1 MCYGKTITAFLFMS
15 IVVYAD
21 ITSVAVPGD
30 MLHPANPSLGQTS
43 YTGKVTYTLDA
54 GAYDS
59 VTVSLKLISVIDT
72 TQSLAL
78 DTVYGAVGIIHI
90 LPKTTERE
98 IWFASAAPI
107 GGSYKAKIT
116 VEALESYA
124 QVKANAMVAAAD
136 QSSMVAMF
144 SGFGTINGG
153 DAFFSTAGLTTTA
166 GTLPTVYQE
175 DGPHGVSKDLG
186 AATAFTTCG
195 GLACTWSPELAYE
208 QGVAIGQEFRAY
220 DQNVQLGPAMNT
232 VYHPQL
238 GRAFEYFSE
247 DSYLAGKIAAA
258 EVRGIQSVGV
268 IPTIKHFACNNME
281 TNRNNLSAEV
291 DERSLRELFTP
302 QFRECIIEGGAL
314 GVMSAF
320 NAVNGVFCM
329 GNKYLITDLL
339 RTEWGFKGLSMSDYL
354 AQVTNIDDAVKY
366 GVDEELPSR
375 SHYTLSTF
383 QNFDILYTKMH
394 ARNIVYAL
402 AKMGVMNTGYQRV
415 AYTSLL
421 KSAEHQALVRKIGSR
436 ALVLAKNDSSALPIP
451 KIGAKIFLTGPEI
464 DACRTGGGDT
474 YDWES
479 SLVNAS
485 RKVTPK
491 QGITELVN
499 ALTETGKSTIVTNIA
514 LANYI
519 IVAIGVH
526 GEGEGLDRVD
536 QTVRD
541 ETAVTSALT
550 TAAATK
556 AKVIVLYTGGSAAL
570 PGDWAKA
577 PAILICF
584 GPGQEQG
591 YSIAD
596 VLFGTVNP
604 SGKLNCT
611 FVNNSAQLPNFT
623 LTADIKMMY
632 PSPDSAHGYFRVD
645 KMGVAPLFAFGHG
658 LSYTTFGYSGLTIF
672 PATITKGDKVSVSV
686 TVTNTG
692 SVAGEEVAQLYLSL
706 PGDKGVKVRV
716 QDLRGFQRVALKP
729 GEAKKVT
736 FELTAKEMSYYKV
749 GATPFVTPG
758 SWDVLSGS
766 YGVRVGT
773 SSKIIPAPDQPSVA
787 GVFAV
792 R

>member
-1 MCYGKTITAFLFMS
+1 L
-15 IVVYAD
+15 
-21 ITSVAVPGD
+21 
-30 MLHPANPSLGQTS
+30 
-43 YTGKVTYTLDA
+43 
-54 GAYDS
+54 
-59 VTVSLKLISVIDT
+59 
-72 TQSLAL
+72 
-78 DTVYGAVGIIHI
+78 
-90 LPKTTERE
+90 
-98 IWFASAAPI
+98 
-107 GGSYKAKIT
+107 
-116 VEALESYA
+116 
-124 QVKANAMVAAAD
+124 VAAAD
-136 QSSMVAMF
+136 QASMVAMF
-144 SGFGTINGG
+144 SGFSTINGG
-153 DAFFSTAGLTTTA
+153 DAFFSTAGLNTTA
-166 GTLPTVYQE
+166 GKLPTIYQE
-175 DGPHGVSKDLG
+175 DGPHGVSRDLG
-186 AATAFTTCG
+186 DATAFTTCG

-208 QGVAIGQEFRAY
+208 QGMAMGREFRAY
-220 DQNVQLGPAMNT
+220 DQNIQLGPAMNT

-258 EVRGIQSVGV
+258 TVRGIQAAGV

-302 QFRECIIEGGAL
+302 QFRECVIEGRAL
-314 GVMSAF
+314 GLMSAY

-339 RTEWGFKGLSMSDYL
+339 RTEWGFKGLSMSDYS
-354 AQVTNIDDAVKY
+354 AQVTNADDAVKY
-366 GVDEELPSR
+366 GVDEELPTR
-375 SHYTLSTF
+375 AHYTLSTF
-383 QNFDILYTKMH
+383 MNFDLSYTKMH

-402 AKMGVMNTGYQRV
+402 AKMGVMNPGYQRI
-415 AYTSLL
+415 AYADLL
-421 KSAEHQALVRKIGSR
+421 NSAEHQALVRKIGSR

-451 KIGAKIFLTGPEI
+451 KTGAKIFLTGPEI
-464 DACRTGGGDT
+464 DVCRTGGGDT

-479 SLVNAS
+479 SLVSAY

-491 QGITELVN
+491 QGITELLKN
-499 ALTETGKSTIVTNIA
+499 LTETGKSTIVKNIA

-519 IVAIGVH
+519 VVAIGVH

-541 ETAVTSALT
+541 ETAVNTALA
-550 TAAATK
+550 TAAITK
-556 AKVIVLYTGGSAAL
+556 AKVIVFYTGGSAAL
-570 PGDWAKA
+570 PGNWVNA

-596 VLFGTVNP
+596 VLFGNINP

-611 FVNNSAQLPNFT
+611 FVNNSSHLPNFS
-623 LTADIKMMY
+623 LTADKKMVY
-632 PSPDSAHGYFRVD
+632 PPPDSAHGYFRVD

-658 LSYTTFGYSGLTIF
+658 LSYTTFSYSSLTIF
-672 PATITKGDKVSVSV
+672 PATITRGDKVSVTV

-692 SVAGEEVAQLYLSL
+692 GVAGEEVVQLYLSL

-716 QDLRGFQRVALKP
+716 QDLRGFQRLSLNP

-736 FELTAKEMSYYKV
+736 LELTQKEMSYYKT
-749 GATPFVTPG
+749 GATPFVTQG
-758 SWDVLSGS
+758 SWEVLPGT

-773 SSKIIPAPDQPSVA
+773 SSRILPAPDQPSVS
-787 GVFAV
+787 GVFDV